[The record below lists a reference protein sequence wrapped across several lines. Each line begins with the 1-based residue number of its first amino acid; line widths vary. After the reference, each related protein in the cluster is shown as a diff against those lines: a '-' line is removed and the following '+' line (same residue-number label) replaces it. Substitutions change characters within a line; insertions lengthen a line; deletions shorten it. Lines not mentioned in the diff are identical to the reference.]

1 MGRRCSAPH
10 WRGNT
15 FCSIPCS
22 TPVKQTAK
30 ESHPSEQ
37 TDLNKQTSWSQR
49 HSLLS
54 LRSHTPLPPLQ
65 IRYHILSAR
74 TAARRRR
81 EGKWQSSVMCDSW
94 QLWRVELWETYLGGP
109 VKQTRAST
117 FQKELFVVCDA
128 AFRESPWVLDPEERE
143 YWVIINQKKSVV
155 RWGWKHG
162 SQCCGEPCLWWAAGV
177 TAETPTI
184 FVFPLLWGFITLCV
198 FLKLIM
204 TNYSRCCLL
213 LFTLYLYKFFT
224 LMRQDF
230 WRFY

>member
-22 TPVKQTAK
+22 TPVKQTVK

-54 LRSHTPLPPLQ
+54 LRSHTPLPLLQ
-65 IRYHILSAR
+65 IRYRIRSAR

-81 EGKWQSSVMCDSW
+81 ESKWQSSVMCDSW
-94 QLWRVELWETYLGGP
+94 QLWRVELWDTYLGGP

-143 YWVIINQKKSVV
+143 YWVIINQKKVLSDEN
-155 RWGWKHG
+155 G
-162 SQCCGEPCLWWAAGV
+162 SMVHNAAGSHV
-177 TAETPTI
+177 CDELLVWQQRLPQSLFFHFCGVLLH
-184 FVFPLLWGFITLCV
+184 FVYF
-198 FLKLIM
+198 
-204 TNYSRCCLL
+204 SS
-213 LFTLYLYKFFT
+213 
-224 LMRQDF
+224 
-230 WRFY
+230 